1 MAGAHHPRV
10 ATGPGG
16 SIRSPVKCTG
26 TAYAGPGMNKRQLTE
41 RLADAER
48 ETARS
53 RGEAQRAAAEAA
65 RLRGAIDAIP
75 QGVVVCDPAGD
86 VVVRNRRSLALEG
99 GRHAAA
105 LVEQLV
111 EDVVVA
117 AGAERP
123 VTRTLDL
130 HGPPA
135 RTLVVTA
142 TPLGRPDRPL
152 GTVVLVDDVSEL
164 RRLEAVRRDF
174 VANVSHELRT
184 PVGAMGVLAETL
196 ADETDAE
203 VMRRLAARITGEADR
218 AGRLIDGLLDLSRIE
233 AEGVHDRRR
242 LDVDALVAA
251 ATERVGPLAGQREVE
266 LVRAPAPAHLAVLGE
281 ESQLVSAI
289 ANLLGNA
296 VKYSDQGSAVEIE
309 LRSAG
314 EWVEVVVR
322 DRGIGIP
329 AKDLERIFERFYRV
343 DRARSRETGGTG
355 LGLSIVR
362 HVAGNHAGE
371 VLVESQEGV
380 GSTFVLRLPAE

>member
-1 MAGAHHPRV
+1 
-10 ATGPGG
+10 
-16 SIRSPVKCTG
+16 
-26 TAYAGPGMNKRQLTE
+26 MNRRQLAE

-48 ETARS
+48 ATAQCRS
-53 RGEAQRAAAEAA
+53 EVQAAAAEVE
-65 RLRGAIDAIP
+65 RLRDAIDAIP
-75 QGVVVCDPAGD
+75 QGVVVCAPGGEI
-86 VVVRNRRSLALEG
+86 VLRNRRSFALEG

-105 LVEQLV
+105 LVAQVV
-111 EDVVVA
+111 EEVVVA
-117 AGAERP
+117 AGGERP

-142 TPLGRPDRPL
+142 TPLGRSDEPL

-174 VANVSHELRT
+174 VANVSHEMRT

-196 ADETDAE
+196 ADETDPE
-203 VMRRLAARITGEADR
+203 VMRRLAGRITGEAER

-242 LDVDALVAA
+242 LDVGGLVAA
-251 ATERVGPLAGQREVE
+251 AAERVGPLADRTGVDI
-266 LVRAPAPAHLAVLGE
+266 VVSPAAAGTTVVGDE
-281 ESQLVSAI
+281 AQLVSAI

-296 VKYSDQGSAVEIE
+296 VKYSDAASAVEVE
-309 LRSAG
+309 VRATDG
-314 EWVEVVVR
+314 WAEVVVR
-322 DRGIGIP
+322 DHGIGIP
-329 AKDLERIFERFYRV
+329 ATDLERIFERFYRV

-362 HVAGNHAGE
+362 HVAGNHGGE

-380 GSTFVLRLPAE
+380 GSTFVLRLPTTSD